1 MADTTPNPDE
11 DENAPFVHPKPMEPQ
26 LDADVFDFADDQA
39 AGEGPAQ
46 PAEPQLDEH
55 GDPLPPKSPL
65 EFLQQQLVAVE
76 AERDDLNDKHLR
88 ALAEGENIR
97 RRAMKDREEGEKYG
111 GVRLARDMLAVYDN
125 LSRALEAAD
134 ESVREAAPEFIEG
147 VELTQREL
155 LNAFA
160 KHAISPI
167 APEVGEKFDANLHQ
181 AMFEAP
187 APGAENNTVIQVMQ
201 QGFKISDRLLR
212 AAMVGVAKNPAGTA
226 PAPASEPADA
236 PTENQTS
243 AAQDTTPDPNANPEQ
258 PT

>member
-11 DENAPFVHPKPMEPQ
+11 DENAPFIHPKPLEPQ
-26 LDADVFDFADDQA
+26 LDADVFDFSGDQA
-39 AGEGPAQ
+39 ANDETAGS
-46 PAEPQLDEH
+46 AEPQLDEN

-65 EFLQQQLVAVE
+65 EFLQQQLVKVE
-76 AERDDLNDKHLR
+76 AERDELNDKHLR

-125 LSRALEAAD
+125 LTRALEAAD
-134 ESVREAAPEFIEG
+134 DSVREAAPEFIEG

-155 LNAFA
+155 VNAFA
-160 KHAISPI
+160 KHSIAPI
-167 APEVGEKFDANLHQ
+167 APEIGEKFDANLHQ

-187 APGAENNTVIQVMQ
+187 APGAENNTVIQVLQ

-212 AAMVGVAKNPAGTA
+212 AAMVGVAKNPAGA
-226 PAPASEPADA
+226 SPAPPSPTAEA
-236 PTENQTS
+236 PTDN
-243 AAQDTTPDPNANPEQ
+243 AAPEPSIDPEQ
-258 PT
+258 IT

>member
-11 DENAPFVHPKPMEPQ
+11 DENAPFIHPKPLEPQ
-26 LDADVFDFADDQA
+26 LDADVFDFSSDQA
-39 AGEGPAQ
+39 ANDGTAE
-46 PAEPQLDEH
+46 PAEPQFDEN

-65 EFLQQQLVAVE
+65 EFLQQQLIKVE
-76 AERDDLNDKHLR
+76 AERDELNDKHLR

-125 LSRALEAAD
+125 LTRALEAAD
-134 ESVREAAPEFIEG
+134 EIVRDGAPEFIEG

-160 KHAISPI
+160 KHHIAPI
-167 APEVGEKFDANLHQ
+167 APEIGDKFDANLHQ

-212 AAMVGVAKNPAGTA
+212 AAMVGVAKNPAGAA
-226 PAPASEPADA
+226 PAPAPSAEAPAEDQA
-236 PTENQTS
+236 S
-243 AAQDTTPDPNANPEQ
+243 AAPEPKVDPEQ
-258 PT
+258 PA